1 MMSAF
6 RLCTDQE
13 LVSLIQQDNRGAFE
27 EIYERYKF
35 LLLSHALNK
44 LRNREEARDILQE
57 AFVYLWN
64 KRLTLSDENLG
75 GYLYTVVR
83 HMLLNRL
90 AKEKNRQ
97 QYLNTLQQ
105 FADSGPAETD
115 FRVREQQLQVLIE
128 TEIAALP
135 PKMREVF
142 ELSRKAHL
150 SHREIADKL
159 GISEQTVSKQVSN
172 ALKILRTRLPVLA
185 YLYLLLY
192 FR

>member
-1 MMSAF
+1 MSAF
-6 RLCTDQE
+6 HQYTDRE
-13 LVSLIQQDNRGAFE
+13 LVSLIKQDNRGAFE

-83 HMLLNRL
+83 HMILNRL
-90 AKEKNRQ
+90 TKERYRK
-97 QYLNTLQQ
+97 QYFDALYQ
-105 FADSGPAETD
+105 FADHGSVESD
-115 FRVREQQLQVLIE
+115 YRIREQQLQSHIE
-128 TEIAALP
+128 AEIAALP
-135 PKMREVF
+135 TKMREVF
-142 ELSRKAHL
+142 ELSRKKHL
-150 SHREIADKL
+150 SHREIAGKL
-159 GISEQTVSKQVSN
+159 GISEQTVSKQVTN
-172 ALKILRTRLPVLA
+172 ALKILRTRLGFFA

-192 FR
+192 LK